1 MKLFD
6 THCHLCDERFDED
19 RAQVI
24 ERMREA
30 GVMRALLVGDAARDP
45 VPCFRLA
52 QENPMFWAAAGVHPQ
67 DASIFTSKTSGERYT
82 TSLERCTCPAFYK
95 GYACKHMLALAMH
108 LGYYNRASAQR

>member
-52 QENPMFWAAAGVHPQ
+52 QENPMF
-67 DASIFTSKTSGERYT
+67 
-82 TSLERCTCPAFYK
+82 
-95 GYACKHMLALAMH
+95 
-108 LGYYNRASAQR
+108 